1 MQSYVEIEGLEV
13 EAKHGCL
20 DFEKTTPQ
28 KFVFDCRFW
37 GDFSLAMSSDS
48 LDRALDYGEAAKII
62 ADVTVN
68 NSFNLI
74 ERLSKEVLGSLSKKY
89 PYLDKID
96 LKVSKPMAPIDIPK
110 KSVAYFTS
118 LCSRPVYLG
127 LGSSMGDK
135 AAYIDFAL
143 KALSKFGSVK
153 KCSDKIVTKP
163 YGGVAENDFLNAVVL
178 FNTFLNPSELLS
190 AVNEIEAQA
199 KRDRSVTW
207 GDRTLDIDIISYDNI
222 VLNTKKLILP
232 HADYRNRDFVLY
244 PLRQIAPDF
253 VCPETG
259 KSITEL
265 VKEFEKNTESKK
277 RSEIATNP
285 IVGV

>member
-135 AAYIDFAL
+135 SSYIDFAVN
-143 KALSKFGSVK
+143 ALAKFGSVK

-163 YGGVAENDFLNAVVL
+163 YGGVAQNDFLNAVVL

-199 KRDRSVTW
+199 KRDRSVKW
-207 GDRTLDIDIISYDNI
+207 GDRTLDIDIISYDDI
-222 VLNTKKLILP
+222 VMNTKRLTLP
-232 HADYRNRDFVLY
+232 HVDFRNRGFVLY

-259 KSITEL
+259 KSIQTLVAEL
-265 VKEFEKNTESKK
+265 ENSAKTNGKC
-277 RSEIATNP
+277 EIISNP
-285 IVGV
+285 SSDV